1 MSLDGSEDLA
11 RCKKTFGEISVV
23 VFVEDILIIRNSV

>member
-11 RCKKTFGEISVV
+11 RCKKTFGEIYVV
-23 VFVEDILIIRNSV
+23 VDILIILNSV